1 MARISSYQRDTDIQ
15 DQDAWIGTESS
26 NRLTRNFTAE
36 AVAKYLNIK
45 GKISISAQMVFQF
58 KPDTPNV
65 GDFAGVI
72 TGTSFSNITTLSV
85 STTDK
90 STQNV
95 VEFVDYLV
103 GNQILISEQNNIS
116 NFGHYK
122 IISYTDG
129 GSFANSY
136 TLTLLYLGGNGNI
149 TEELYYDFAAFSLP
163 GTDGVTGEFP
173 FVAAVNPFTITINH
187 LGLQGDYPSVT
198 IVTTGNR
205 VIFGE
210 VNYTSTTQL
219 TVTFSKAFSGTVY
232 TN

>member
-26 NRLTRNFTAE
+26 NRLTRNFTAA

-65 GDFAGVI
+65 GDFAGVV
-72 TGTSFSNITTLSV
+72 TGTPFANITTLSL

-95 VEFVDYLV
+95 VEFMEYLV
-103 GNQILISEQNNIS
+103 GNQVLINAQNNIS
-116 NFGHYK
+116 YFGHYK
-122 IISYTDG
+122 IVSYANG
-129 GSFANSY
+129 GSFADSY
-136 TLTLLYLGGNGNI
+136 TLTLQYLGGNGNL

-163 GTDGVTGEFP
+163 STEGSETYVFTQ
-173 FVAAVNPFTITINH
+173 AVPANPWVITHNLH
-187 LGLQGDYPSVT
+187 KYPSVT
-198 IVTTGNR
+198 VTDNSATPRVVYTIVD
-205 VIFGE
+205 
-210 VNYTSTTQL
+210 YTNINQV
-219 TVTFSKAFSGTVY
+219 TVTFTGAQAGKAY
-232 TN
+232 LN